1 MSIHRAAV
9 NVGTPT
15 SGFQE
20 WEAQERGEWETTPIQ
35 FHGFADLTTMKGER
49 VISPEFT
56 RFGHQWML
64 AIYPG
69 GDNKSDDGRV
79 GIFLGN
85 MSEKSIEVEFIIS
98 VKGADDRDVLKCAKG
113 KKLFEALDGRVGS
126 NNFWGH
132 KNYAKRSDMLKALVA
147 GTLVMEVEMKHIDLS
162 GNSVPFTGEN
172 PSRHMLR
179 DLLVDETSAD
189 VVFEVE
195 GGEQEANSNG
205 KRLFEVE
212 DGGQDINGNGKRSRT
227 SNVVKFHAHK
237 FILKRCAPMLAARCP
252 AGEGLVSVTID
263 DIAPD
268 IFGHTLTYAY
278 GEEVDQD
285 GYKSHAKEIIE
296 AADRYELVNLKLEAE
311 AKYIKSNQINFENV
325 MELLH
330 YSDSK
335 NLALLK
341 EEVIDFIVDNADKVL
356 HKVSLKDA
364 PEGVVADL
372 VAAVSREKKKSSSD
386 TGNGDLTSM
395 RISDLRRKLH
405 EKGLSIDGSR
415 EMLIAALESA

>member
-1 MSIHRAAV
+1 MSIHHAAV

-20 WEAQERGEWETTPIQ
+20 WQATQARGEWETTPVL
-35 FHGFADLTTMKGER
+35 FHGFADLTTTKGGL
-49 VISPEFT
+49 VCSPEFT
-56 RFGHQWML
+56 RFGHQWRL
-64 AIYPG
+64 DIFPG
-69 GDNKSDDGRV
+69 GSNGSDDGMV
-79 GIFLGN
+79 AIFLGK
-85 MSEKSIEVEFIIS
+85 MSEKSIKVSFTII
-98 VKGADDRDVLKCAKG
+98 VKGLNGRDVAKENRGAHLLQAGSGKCLG
-113 KKLFEALDGRVGS
+113 Y
-126 NNFWGH
+126 
-132 KNYAKRSDMLKALVA
+132 KNYAKRSDILNVLVA
-147 GTLVMEVEMKHIDLS
+147 GTLVMEVEMKHIDPS